1 MLEENK
7 NGNDNIKIPKL
18 KHTTTLQIF
27 NMMLMTIIASA
38 LVVLAVTLQLFISEG
53 NNNNAFALTGSQQM
67 QQAPNINAPN
77 IFNTKTM
84 VVPSSVKNLVILVP
98 DEAHHSPTALP
109 AKRFINQ
116 TYLPQNAVVSP
127 GTTIVWFSGDNAH
140 DHFINLNNAKNNAS
154 IFSSGAFAFNT
165 ATKPVKLN
173 NTGDFIY
180 SDPENAKSR
189 EVGVNGYV
197 MTGTIR
203 VINQPSSSNSGSI
216 TATTTTTNSTA
227 AKFDTV
233 GALMVPAK
241 RVSQYISEF
250 KSHGLEVNSTQQFK
264 ALRNGSLQVLLV
276 WTSNG
281 MDLNKILTDLNQI
294 TATLPYT

>member
-1 MLEENK
+1 MQMFEENK
-7 NGNDNIKIPKL
+7 NDNNTTKIPKI
-18 KHTTTLQIF
+18 KHNIILQTI
-27 NMMLMTIIASA
+27 NIVLMIITSA
-38 LVVLAVTLQLFISEG
+38 LVISAIPSQLLVSDS
-53 NNNNAFALTGSQQM
+53 NNIAFAANSNEQ
-67 QQAPNINAPN
+67 PNINAAN
-77 IFNTKTM
+77 LFNTKTI
-84 VVPSSVKNLVILVP
+84 VLPNNVKNLVILVP
-98 DEAHHSPTALP
+98 DEAHHSPKALP

-140 DHFINLNNAKNNAS
+140 DHFINLNDAKNNAL

-203 VINQPSSSNSGSI
+203 VINQPSSSNSGGI
-216 TATTTTTNSTA
+216 TAATTTATTNSTA

-233 GALMVPAK
+233 GTLMVPAK

-264 ALRNGSLQVLLV
+264 ALRNGSQQVLLV

-281 MDLNKILTDLNQI
+281 LDLNKILTALNQI

>member
-1 MLEENK
+1 MFEENK
-7 NGNDNIKIPKL
+7 NDSNTTTIPKIKRNIILQTINIMLMIITSAFVVSAMPLQLLVSDSNNIAFAANGND
-18 KHTTTLQIF
+18 Q
-27 NMMLMTIIASA
+27 
-38 LVVLAVTLQLFISEG
+38 
-53 NNNNAFALTGSQQM
+53 
-67 QQAPNINAPN
+67 PNINAAN
-77 IFNTKTM
+77 LFNTKTI
-84 VVPSSVKNLVILVP
+84 VLPNNVKSLVILVP
-98 DEAHHSPTALP
+98 DEAHHSPKALP

-140 DHFINLNNAKNNAS
+140 DHFINLNDAKNNAS
-154 IFSSGAFAFNT
+154 IFTSGAFPFNT

-203 VINQPSSSNSGSI
+203 VINQPSSSSNSGSI
-216 TATTTTTNSTA
+216 TAATTTATTNSTA

-233 GALMVPAK
+233 GTLMVPAK

-264 ALRNGSLQVLLV
+264 ALRNGSQQVLLV

-281 MDLNKILTDLNQI
+281 MDLNKILTALNQI

>member
-1 MLEENK
+1 MFEENK
-7 NGNDNIKIPKL
+7 NDSNTTTIPKIKCNIILQTINIMLIIITSAFVVSAMPLQLLVSDSNNIAFAANGND
-18 KHTTTLQIF
+18 Q
-27 NMMLMTIIASA
+27 
-38 LVVLAVTLQLFISEG
+38 
-53 NNNNAFALTGSQQM
+53 
-67 QQAPNINAPN
+67 PNINAAN
-77 IFNTKTM
+77 LFNTKTI
-84 VVPSSVKNLVILVP
+84 VLPNNVKSLVILVP
-98 DEAHHSPTALP
+98 DEAHHSPKALP

-140 DHFINLNNAKNNAS
+140 DHFINLNDAKNNAS
-154 IFSSGAFAFNT
+154 IFTSGAFPFNT

-203 VINQPSSSNSGSI
+203 VINQPSSSSNSGSI
-216 TATTTTTNSTA
+216 TAATTTATTNSTA

-233 GALMVPAK
+233 GTLMVPAK

-264 ALRNGSLQVLLV
+264 ALRNGSQQVLLV

-281 MDLNKILTDLNQI
+281 MDLNKILTALNQI

>member
-1 MLEENK
+1 MFEENK
-7 NGNDNIKIPKL
+7 NDNNTTTIPKIKRNIILQTINIMLMIITPAFVISAMPLQLLVSDSNNIAFAANGND
-18 KHTTTLQIF
+18 Q
-27 NMMLMTIIASA
+27 
-38 LVVLAVTLQLFISEG
+38 
-53 NNNNAFALTGSQQM
+53 
-67 QQAPNINAPN
+67 PNINAAN
-77 IFNTKTM
+77 LFNTKTI
-84 VVPSSVKNLVILVP
+84 VLPNNVKSLVILVP
-98 DEAHHSPTALP
+98 DEAHHSPKALP

-116 TYLPQNAVVSP
+116 TYLPENAVVST

-140 DHFINLNNAKNNAS
+140 DHFINLNDAKNNAS
-154 IFSSGAFAFNT
+154 IFTSGAFPFNT

-203 VINQPSSSNSGSI
+203 VINQPSSSSNSGSI
-216 TATTTTTNSTA
+216 TAATTTATTNSTA

-233 GALMVPAK
+233 GTLMVPAK

-264 ALRNGSLQVLLV
+264 ALRNGSQQVLLV

-281 MDLNKILTDLNQI
+281 MDLNKILTALNQI